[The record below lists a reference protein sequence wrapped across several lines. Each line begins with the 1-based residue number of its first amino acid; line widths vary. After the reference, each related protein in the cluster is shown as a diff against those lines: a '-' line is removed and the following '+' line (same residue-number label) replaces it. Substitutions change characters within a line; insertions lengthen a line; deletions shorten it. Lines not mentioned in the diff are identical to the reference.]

1 MDDLWV
7 MLSPEMIWDC
17 FKIRD
22 GGGGSSM
29 TSRSL
34 SSRRACVEEA
44 EDGEGSM
51 EANDGEDRLGDGGSE
66 EIGVRGLRGEDGAA
80 AP

>member
-1 MDDLWV
+1 M
-7 MLSPEMIWDC
+7 
-17 FKIRD
+17 
-22 GGGGSSM
+22 
-29 TSRSL
+29 
-34 SSRRACVEEA
+34 EEA